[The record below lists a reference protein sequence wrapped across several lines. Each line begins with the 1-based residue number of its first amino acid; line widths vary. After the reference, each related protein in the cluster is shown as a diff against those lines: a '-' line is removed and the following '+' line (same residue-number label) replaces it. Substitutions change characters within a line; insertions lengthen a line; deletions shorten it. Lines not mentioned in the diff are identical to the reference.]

1 MSFVSV
7 MYIHN
12 QDGFGFYTGKPLADL
27 PPVLFCI
34 QTIPSGKVWS
44 FLAQRQE
51 SAATKGS

>member
-51 SAATKGS
+51 SAATEGS